1 MTMKVP
7 LYEQIYNYVIGEIQD
22 GNLKPGDRVPS
33 EKELS
38 VQFHVSR
45 ITSKKALE
53 KLTND
58 HVVERMRGK
67 GSFVAQA
74 IDIERLQNL
83 VTGGNSEAFLPEA
96 SHHII
101 ALLLPD
107 FAESYGLRLVK
118 AVEQRLKEYGYSMLL
133 RRTSG
138 AHNEEELA
146 IESCLSVGVD
156 GMIVFPEHGEY
167 YNARLLRLVLDR
179 FPLVLVDR
187 YLKGIPAC
195 SVFTD
200 NRQAAFTLA
209 SYLLDRGHQKIA
221 FISPPADGTSAIED
235 RLQGIMA
242 AMSSRGLHFS
252 EEDCLTSLYSTLP
265 DAFGPDNIRDDE
277 QTIQQFIERH
287 EKYSAFIACE
297 YYMAQVLVQ
306 ALQNIGRHVPEDY
319 SVACFDSPEDTLGN
333 VQFTHIRQNEQA
345 MGRTAV
351 DLLLAQISDKQ
362 VPLQNIISF
371 DLIEG
376 KSTQALAVEQA

>member
-1 MTMKVP
+1 MMKVP
-7 LYEQIYNYVIGEIQD
+7 LYEQIYTYVINEIRG

-38 VQFHVSR
+38 IQFQVSR

-58 HVVERMRGK
+58 HVIERMRGK
-67 GSFVAQA
+67 GSYVAQL
-74 IDIERLQNL
+74 IDTEHLQNL
-83 VTGGNSEAFLPEA
+83 TAAGIPEGFPPAA

-118 AVEQRLKEYGYSMLL
+118 AIEQRLKEYGYAMLL
-133 RRTSG
+133 CRTGG
-138 AHNEEELA
+138 ARNEEELA
-146 IESCLSVGVD
+146 IESCLAVGVD
-156 GMIVFPEHGEY
+156 GMIVFPVHGEY

-209 SYLLDRGHQKIA
+209 SYLLDLGHQKIA

-235 RLQGIMA
+235 RLQGISA
-242 AMSSRGLHFS
+242 AMSSRGLHFG
-252 EEDCLTSLYSTLP
+252 ENDCLTSLYSTLP
-265 DAFGPDNIRDDE
+265 DAFGPDNIRNDE
-277 QTIQQFIERH
+277 RTIQQFIKQH
-287 EKYSAFIACE
+287 EEFSAFIACE

-306 ALQNIGRHVPEDY
+306 ALQNMGSNVPENY
-319 SVACFDSPEDTLGN
+319 SVACFDSPEDTLGG
-333 VQFTHIRQNEQA
+333 VQFTYIRQDEQA
-345 MGRTAV
+345 MGKTAV
-351 DLLLAQISDKQ
+351 DLLQAQIDGKQ
-362 VPLQNIISF
+362 VSLQNIIQF
-371 DLIEG
+371 DLIKG
-376 KSTQALAVEQA
+376 KSTQALAPK